1 MRILNFKCLILNGVG
16 RIAFVFCFVFASSLF
31 ATPFWYH
38 NLSSNEANTYIG
50 YGSGSSENEAKQNA
64 LLDISGQI
72 STVVK
77 SEYKGDKKLIDGIYT
92 KDISEQTSQKT
103 NSSLSDFEVLKVENS
118 DLWYVAIKYENR
130 ASIDKF
136 IQKIKALPTLKNTTP
151 KKQNSFLSQTL
162 IGKELQSALGF
173 EFDFKLF
180 RKDTLWYIK
189 YEDTL
194 QVLSKKDFEKFFVT
208 TQNPNLTLNTNKK
221 NNILKDKEEYRFLI
235 DSKQNG
241 YVTLFDIYEDGTV
254 GLIAKNLTISKD
266 KKIEFPDEKSDMLF
280 EASILEEGKDTF
292 DLYTLIYSKKPLI
305 LDRFAMSESEL
316 IKDERYKNFD
326 ELIELL
332 DGFEYSSLKV
342 VTKAK

>member
-1 MRILNFKCLILNGVG
+1 MKNEKLIILIY
-16 RIAFVFCFVFASSLF
+16 FVFASSLF
-31 ATPFWYH
+31 ATPLWYH
-38 NLSSNEANTYIG
+38 NLTSNEANTYLG

-77 SEYKGDKKLIDGIYT
+77 SEYKGDKKLIDGTYT

-103 NSSLSDFEVLKVENS
+103 NSCLSDFEVLKVENS

-136 IQKIKALPTLKNTTP
+136 IQKIKALPTLSTTTQ
-151 KKQNSFLSQTL
+151 KKENSFLSQTL

-173 EFDFKLF
+173 ELDFKLF

-194 QVLSKKDFEKFFVT
+194 QILSKKDFEKFFVT
-208 TQNPNLTLNTNKK
+208 TQNPNLTLTTNKK
-221 NNILKDKEEYRFLI
+221 NNILKDKESYHFMI
-235 DSKQNG
+235 DSKQDG
-241 YVTLFDIYEDGTV
+241 YVTLLDTYEDGTI
-254 GLIAKNLTISKD
+254 GIIAKNLTISKD
-266 KKIEFPDEKSDMLF
+266 KEIQFPEVSSDVLF

-332 DGFEYSSLKV
+332 DGALYSSLKV

>member
-1 MRILNFKCLILNGVG
+1 MKNEKLIILI
-16 RIAFVFCFVFASSLF
+16 CFVFASSLF
-31 ATPFWYH
+31 ATPLWYH
-38 NLSSNEANTYIG
+38 NLSSNESNTYIG

-77 SEYKGDKKLIDGIYT
+77 SEYKGDKKLIDGIYI

-103 NSSLSDFEVLKVENS
+103 NSSLSDYEVLKVENS

-173 EFDFKLF
+173 ELDFKLF

-208 TQNPNLTLNTNKK
+208 TQNPNLLLSTNKK
-221 NNILKDKEEYRFLI
+221 NNILKDKEPYHFII
-235 DSKQNG
+235 DSKQDG
-241 YVTLFDIYEDGTV
+241 YVTLLDTYEDGTV
-254 GLIAKNLTISKD
+254 GIIAKNLKISKD
-266 KKIEFPDEKSDMLF
+266 KKIQFPDEKSDMLF

-292 DLYTLIYSKKPLI
+292 DLYTLIYTKKPLI

>member
-1 MRILNFKCLILNGVG
+1 MRCYHKGKRVKYFILLIVT
-16 RIAFVFCFVFASSLF
+16 IQSVF
-31 ATPFWYH
+31 ATPLWYH
-38 NLSSNEANTYIG
+38 NLTSNESNTYIG

-103 NSSLSDFEVLKVENS
+103 NSSLSDYEVLKVENS

-136 IQKIKALPTLKNTTP
+136 IQKIKALPTLQNNTTQ

-173 EFDFKLF
+173 ELDFKLF

-208 TQNPNLTLNTNKK
+208 TQNPNLSLATNKK
-221 NNILKDKEEYRFLI
+221 NNILKDKEPYHFMI
-235 DSKQNG
+235 DSKQDG
-241 YVTLFDIYEDGTV
+241 YVTLLDTYEDGTV
-254 GLIAKNLTISKD
+254 GIIAKNLKILKD
-266 KKIEFPDEKSDMLF
+266 KKIQFPDEKSDMLF

-292 DLYTLIYSKKPLI
+292 DLYTLIYTKKPLI
-305 LDRFAMSESEL
+305 LDRFALSESEL

-332 DGFEYSSLKV
+332 DGALYSSLKV
-342 VTKAK
+342 VTTAK